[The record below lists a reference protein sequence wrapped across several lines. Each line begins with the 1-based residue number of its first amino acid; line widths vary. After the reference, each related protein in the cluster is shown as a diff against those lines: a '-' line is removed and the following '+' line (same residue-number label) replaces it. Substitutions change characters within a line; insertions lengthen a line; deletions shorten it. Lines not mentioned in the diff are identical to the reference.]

1 MLQSLHARTQFIDI
15 DVLVQA
21 CIISQ
26 GYYGRYTWGRSLG
39 SWAHTKPKEG
49 FKLRT
54 QLNWASI
61 AVWSLGKLPV
71 TRPHML
77 NCKQILGSWIGHSLA
92 SKPLQCVLL
101 YTQGTCD
108 VRYVVACTR
117 TDDNEIT
124 LGWVAPGVWLDSFT
138 NP

>member
-1 MLQSLHARTQFIDI
+1 
-15 DVLVQA
+15 
-21 CIISQ
+21 
-26 GYYGRYTWGRSLG
+26 
-39 SWAHTKPKEG
+39 
-49 FKLRT
+49 
-54 QLNWASI
+54 
-61 AVWSLGKLPV
+61 
-71 TRPHML
+71 ML

-124 LGWVAPGVWLDSFT
+124 LGWVAAGVWLDSFT
-138 NP
+138 NALEMIQTPTCF